1 MKRLYNVTL
10 TETERQDLHKLIS
23 TGKHS
28 AQKLI
33 HARILLKADTAL
45 GQPKLSDKRIAQA
58 LEVGD
63 STVARVRRRFVE
75 EGLDAALNPRFV
87 ERHHVPKV
95 DGEAEAHLVALVC
108 SPPPAGHARWTL
120 RLLAEKMVALE
131 YVDSLSHELVRRVLK
146 KMNLSLG

>member
-10 TETERQDLHKLIS
+10 TEEERQDLHKLIS
-23 TGKHS
+23 VGQHP
-28 AQKLI
+28 AQKLA

-45 GQPKLSDKRIAQA
+45 GQPKLSDQAIAQA
-58 LEVGD
+58 LEV
-63 STVARVRRRFVE
+63 SPATVARVRRRFVE
-75 EGLDAALNPRFV
+75 AGLEAALNPRFV

-108 SPPPAGHARWTL
+108 SPPPEGHARWTL
-120 RLLAEKMVALE
+120 RLLAEKMVELA
-131 YVDSLSHELVRRVLK
+131 YIDSLSHELVRRVLK